1 MSFLTD
7 NWLFI
12 QSQLKIQTH
21 GEWYQAML
29 QGQMGKNRNTMG
41 KNRNRSV
48 MKDLG
53 GGFRRVARR
62 DGRKKCLG
70 MSIAALAEYEQSDT
84 IF

>member
-1 MSFLTD
+1 
-7 NWLFI
+7 
-12 QSQLKIQTH
+12 
-21 GEWYQAML
+21 
-29 QGQMGKNRNTMG
+29 MGKNRNTMG